1 MMSLPY
7 NIIDK
12 NDANNRQGVLPSYQY
27 KKKRIIWLNTNYATS
42 KVLEGLTTYKEFTFD
57 IPQFQLFNQT
67 KLSVISYTNNNDAAA
82 TPLIIK
88 VKNLLYDN
96 QSTYSN
102 DKESYPII
110 YIIHQKVA
118 GLLTN
123 DKISLTLVPQLINSI
138 VIKVNDSFTL
148 RDNGF
153 TITEAGVGHF
163 ILGLL
168 FEDDELVADNIV
180 SQYK

>member
-1 MMSLPY
+1 MLSLPY

-12 NDANNRQGVLPSYQY
+12 NDDNNRNGIKPSYQY
-27 KKKRIIWLNTNYATS
+27 KKKRIIWLNTFYATS
-42 KVLEGLTTYKEFTFD
+42 RVPATGTTYRELTFD
-57 IPQFQLFNQT
+57 VPQFQLFNQT
-67 KLSVISYTNNNDAAA
+67 KLSVISYVSNEDAAK
-82 TPLIIK
+82 PLIIK
-88 VKNLLYDN
+88 LMNLLHDN

-110 YIIHQKVA
+110 YVNHQKVA
-118 GLLTN
+118 GMLMN
-123 DKISLTLVPQLINSI
+123 DKISLTLLPQMINNI
-138 VIKVNDSFTL
+138 TIKLNNSFIA
-148 RDNGF
+148 RDAGF
-153 TITEAGVGHF
+153 TISAANAGHF